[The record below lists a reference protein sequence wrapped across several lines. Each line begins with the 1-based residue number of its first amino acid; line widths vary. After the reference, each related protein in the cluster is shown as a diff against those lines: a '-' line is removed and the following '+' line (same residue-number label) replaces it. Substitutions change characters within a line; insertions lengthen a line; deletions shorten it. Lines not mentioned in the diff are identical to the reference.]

1 LPALESRLKGRYLR
15 LVMEHLSPAQ
25 QLAAGLRS
33 LPGSAR
39 PFAAATRAAWR
50 FYANPRVG
58 LPALAGPLIERA
70 RSGAAEACDRHV
82 PVVLDWSAPHYPAHA
97 GKADRI
103 KLTSYEDFGY
113 NLLTAL
119 AISDRDGGP
128 PAPVCLELGARP
140 TARAQHAGGHA
151 RVEAG
156 SLLDG
161 PEPVMRHVER
171 QDPGRPVVWVID
183 READSVGHYRRRI
196 ARQQRLLLVRADD
209 ARVWC
214 CTRDGNG
221 SWGTWPAAW
230 ARCGSHARCGSRAKR
245 RGSSWGKRGSC
256 CTARPGGTGWA
267 PTARPVIRT
276 SPANRCRCAWWSAR
290 CA

>member
-82 PVVLDWSAPHYPAHA
+82 LVVLDWSALHYPAHA

-151 RVEAG
+151 RGGRFA
-156 SLLDG
+156 
-161 PEPVMRHVER
+161 
-171 QDPGRPVVWVID
+171 PGRPGTGHAT
-183 READSVGHYRRRI
+183 RRTAGPGPSGGVGH
-196 ARQQRLLLVRADD
+196 
-209 ARVWC
+209 
-214 CTRDGNG
+214 
-221 SWGTWPAAW
+221 
-230 ARCGSHARCGSRAKR
+230 
-245 RGSSWGKRGSC
+245 
-256 CTARPGGTGWA
+256 RPGGGFGRA
-267 PTARPVIRT
+267 LPPADRPAAAAAAGPRRRRARLVLHEGRQRKLGDVAGGLGSLRFARPVRF
-276 SPANRCRCAWWSAR
+276 
-290 CA
+290 